1 MSITPQAADVA
12 ANLPLGRTHL
22 SVEEFRTSLGICR
35 TVAYRLVRDN
45 RVRSFRVG
53 KRIFIPIAELSEF
66 PARMAE

>member
-1 MSITPQAADVA
+1 MSVTPQPAKVVGSP
-12 ANLPLGRTHL
+12 PLSRTHL